1 MRPGDDGNA
10 QPPEPAVRLKPPP
23 TLVHALGTRL
33 ALSLRYRSLGVEHL
47 RHAMAISPTGSV
59 VFCLWHQSLLAVLG
73 RHHGQRVAALTSLSN
88 DGTIMAE
95 YISRIGLRAIRGS
108 SSRGGLKAARELMK
122 AVSEGWHA
130 AITVDGPRG
139 PYKEVKPGPFEI
151 SRRTGAP
158 IVPVAVRAS
167 REMSFKRAWDHF
179 RLPLPGA
186 RVALVYGQPMVLP
199 SEYPDSAQVFARRV
213 DLARRLHDL
222 EAYAGALVGRAGEGP
237 VRTCLGWMQGGRGTA
252 ATED

>member
-1 MRPGDDGNA
+1 M
-10 QPPEPAVRLKPPP
+10 RLKPPP
-23 TLVHALGTRL
+23 ALIHACGTRL
-33 ALSLRYRSLGVEHL
+33 ARSLRYRSYGGHHL
-47 RHAMAISPTGSV
+47 RAAMALSPTGSV

-73 RHHGQRVAALTSLSN
+73 RHHGQRVAALTSLSG
-88 DGTIMAE
+88 DGTLMAE
-95 YISRIGLRAIRGS
+95 YLTRIGLRAIRGS

-122 AVSEGWHA
+122 AVEEGWHA

-167 REMSFKRAWDHF
+167 RELTFKRAWDRF

-186 RVALVYGQPMVLP
+186 RVALVYGQAMVLP
-199 SEYPDSAQVFARRV
+199 PEYPDPSQVFARRIE
-213 DLARRLHDL
+213 LAHRLHDL
-222 EAYAGALVGRAGEGP
+222 EAEAGARVGRAGQGP
-237 VRTCLGWMQGGRGTA
+237 APACLAWLRAGPDA
-252 ATED
+252 AAVED